1 MAEEQLSLL
10 EKIRQVPWIKE
21 TREKHQKALKN
32 YREKK
37 FNEPAVLEEEYVKK
51 IDFLQG
57 RDAVR
62 TDRLLQ
68 IFNKDTTIVK
78 KYIDSIIE
86 GNPIDLTD
94 SDLIKK
100 YAHPDDF
107 GKWSD
112 WNYLGDGRYD
122 LLYRKDSKDGKEAN
136 RKVKESFIGQIQ
148 IGPATGLH
156 NAYQGTAELIAVLGD
171 LTGLTDDA
179 LGKLEKVLPAI
190 DLEEVY
196 REGEGG
202 WAKFTGLLVQYGF
215 GYGVATTIAKKILNQ
230 GAKKN
235 LIKKGITKARDFKLK
250 GFNVGNH
257 GVDIAKY
264 GGYYIL
270 PAAIADMAV
279 SGQAN
284 VTIGD
289 IFAKEDGNWIQ
300 KKLVNERTE
309 SLEGLTGKA
318 RAAAILRNKLKFGK
332 EGTAILGGLTL
343 SGKALKT
350 LAFGSGKIFSYG
362 VEPLVTTPIKMLT
375 FDVAKQPFA
384 ITNPWSRLKKIDPKT
399 GLRTKP
405 VAEVVKIG
413 GVEFK
418 MPMFEWQKKLAT
430 RTKTQNLE
438 GATKNIAR
446 LKNVAKD
453 LTSLPGW
460 FRVMNQSLK
469 KALTKT
475 GVPKFE
481 LWKFSDFAS
490 SGGITSWRGFGRAFE
505 AVYSRFM
512 SNFKF
517 DKPSAEAI
525 RSIENKVRTA
535 GKLVDGHMRNLD
547 RLMYKMVDASFA
559 SMAFKTSTSVRA
571 LSKWADVLQFMRTAG
586 KPGTRQYDDALR
598 LLPKEL
604 RFDAQAIRRIIDQ
617 QSADLLPLIKDSSSG
632 LTKTIIDNM
641 GKYLHTSYEIFRNT
655 NYRPKKIDFDNAVR
669 FFIREKMKLI
679 PKFKNIKGKD
689 TLDNAFEKL
698 GKVEQDRLISM
709 ATQDVNQILKVGI
722 TEGSTAIKRLQSVG
736 QAANLPGSIFK
747 NIKNV
752 PDEVASLL
760 GKVNDPKSIILD
772 TVMEQAHTLHA
783 YNAYKDLTKYGLGK
797 WLFRNVDEYQ
807 KWAADR
813 GIRAPR
819 AIEPVD
825 LKSNYNV
832 DLGNI
837 FRNADGSP
845 MYALPEMAKAITDT
859 NVLMDVF
866 LKIPFFKSALA
877 VKATVQMN
885 KTVLSVMTQMRNITT
900 AAAFALSNGHMG
912 TGASV
917 ADNFEMLFKEMLGK
931 TQDPKALRELL
942 EEAMEAG
949 ALDSSTIARE
959 LEALI
964 PEIMGGTSKSLDVGE
979 IGKGVLKKG
988 FDFSDK
994 TSDQVFKWMFTNQGA
1009 AGKVVQKAIEAYQ
1022 LGDNIWKLFGY
1033 QFTKSQL
1040 KPAFRSLDDVKKYFD
1055 EVEGYKWNPLKAG
1068 STEAGTG
1075 GRNLKT
1081 LDDAIKEVAGIQV
1094 RQMYPNYS
1102 MVPRVVENIR
1112 KIPIMGNF
1120 VGFTSEMWRN
1130 SFQILLRG
1138 NKELM
1143 SSNPYIRQMGA
1154 RRLLGFSTTALTL
1167 GPTLY
1172 STALYMTG
1180 MDGRMIE
1187 DWKKRFAPEFM
1198 KYHTIIPT
1206 SWDEKLKIWYA
1217 YDFDTMYPY
1226 ADIQTPFKVFSGV
1239 VAEGPNADQNMLN
1252 VYANALA
1259 KSIYK
1264 SVEPFVSPS
1273 IAWQTF
1279 LDIKPDKNGIS
1290 KNRYGST
1297 IIDWNNDENPWLKA
1311 MTYVYDKALPTTLQ
1325 NIENIVK
1332 AFNGQVTKHSVEM
1345 DPLLEVSKTM
1355 TGVSIF
1361 KVDPIANFKFKIG
1374 NAMGG
1379 VAQANKR
1386 FKSLAINAETL
1397 RQDKNLLL
1405 AGYTSEHV
1413 PKLFEKNQQNT
1424 YREWS
1429 KAYEDIQAMRNLNY
1443 TEQQIK
1449 DALTHRGSF
1458 SKDDVKRLMLGVF
1471 VSNSV
1476 PKFDEGTFKVIV
1488 DEFNRKNNTGFSVSD
1503 FLNKKQLKEI
1513 ENTWNGIPLG
1523 LNEADRLEGLKLPK
1537 DLRILFYQKKLAEQI
1552 EKKQLEV
1559 EQDIERKQELIKKK
1573 QEQKEKRQN
1582 NEGVILPYF
1591 GKAPSIKPNVPIR
1604 TAAVSEEVVKT
1615 AALPGNINENT
1626 GLTRIEEALL
1636 SNEEKAM
1643 RLRQKGRTA

>member
-1 MAEEQLSLL
+1 MAEEKQSLL
-10 EKIRQVPWIKE
+10 QKIRNIPWIAE
-21 TREKHQKALKN
+21 AREKHQNALKN
-32 YREKK
+32 YRDTKLNK
-37 FNEPAVLEEEYVKK
+37 SAVLEENYVKK
-51 IDFLQG
+51 IDLLQG
-57 RDAVR
+57 RDAVK

-78 KYIDSIIE
+78 KYIDSIID

-94 SDLIKK
+94 SNFIKK

-122 LLYRKDSKDGKEAN
+122 LLYRKDTKDGKEAT
-136 RKVKESFIGQIQ
+136 RKVKESFIGQVQ
-148 IGPATGLH
+148 IGPTVGLH
-156 NAYQGTAELIAVLGD
+156 NAYQGTAELVAVLGD
-171 LTGLTDDA
+171 YTGLTDNA
-179 LGKLEKVLPAI
+179 LEKLEKVLPAI
-190 DLEEVY
+190 DLDEIY

-215 GYGVATTIAKKILNQ
+215 GYGIATTIARKILTQ

-235 LIKKGITKARDFKLK
+235 LIKTGLKKARAFKVK

-270 PAAIADMAV
+270 PAAIGDMVV

-284 VTIGD
+284 ETIAD

-300 KKLVNERTE
+300 RKLVNEKSE

-318 RAAAILRNKLKFGK
+318 RSAAVLRNKLKFAK
-332 EGTAILGGLTL
+332 EGTAIFGGLTL
-343 SGKALKT
+343 AGKALKT
-350 LAFGSGKIFSYG
+350 LAFGTGKILSYG
-362 VEPLVTTPIKMLT
+362 VEPLVTTPLKMLT
-375 FDVAKQPFA
+375 WDVAKQPFA
-384 ITNPWSRLKKIDPKT
+384 ITNPWSRLKTIDPKT
-399 GLRTKP
+399 GLRTKA
-405 VAEVVKIG
+405 VSEVVKIG

-418 MPMFEWQKKLAT
+418 MPMFEWQKKLAA
-430 RTKTQNLE
+430 RTKTKDLKGVE
-438 GATKNIAR
+438 KNKAR
-446 LKNVAKD
+446 LKNIAKD
-453 LTSLPGW
+453 LTSVPGW
-460 FRVMNQSLK
+460 FRLIAQTAK
-469 KALTKT
+469 KGLTKA

-481 LWKFSDFAS
+481 LWKFSDFNS
-490 SGGITSWRGFGRAFE
+490 SSNWRATGKAFE

-525 RSIENKVRTA
+525 RQIENKVRTA
-535 GKLVDGHMRNLD
+535 GKIVDGHMKNLD
-547 RLMYKMVDASFA
+547 RLMYKMVDASFS
-559 SMAFKTSTSVRA
+559 SMVFKTGTSVRA
-571 LSKWADVLQFMRTAG
+571 LSKWADVLQFMKTAG
-586 KPGTRQYDDALR
+586 KQGTAQYDNALKR
-598 LLPKEL
+598 LPKEL
-604 RFDAQAIRRIIDQ
+604 RFDAQAIRRIIDD
-617 QSADLLPLIKDSSSG
+617 QSESLLPLLKDSSSG

-669 FFIREKMKLI
+669 FFIREKMKLL

-689 TLDNAFEKL
+689 TLDTAFEKL
-698 GKVEQDRLISM
+698 SKTEQDRLISM
-709 ATQDVNQILKVGI
+709 ATQDVNQILKVGM
-722 TEGSTAIKRLQSVG
+722 TEGSTAMKRLQTVA
-736 QAANLPGSIFK
+736 QATNLRGSIFK
-747 NIKNV
+747 NLKNV
-752 PDEVASLL
+752 PDEIASLL

-797 WLFRNVDEYQ
+797 WLFKNVDEYQ
-807 KWAADR
+807 KWAADK
-813 GIRAPR
+813 GIRSPR
-819 AIEPVD
+819 AVEAID

-837 FRNADGSP
+837 FKNADGSP

-912 TGASV
+912 SGASV

-931 TQDPKALRELL
+931 TDDPKALRELL

-964 PEIMGGTSKSLDVGE
+964 PEVMGGTSKSIIDPATQN
-979 IGKGVLKKG
+979 ILKKG
-988 FDFSDK
+988 FNFSDK

-1040 KPAFRSLDDVKKYFD
+1040 KPAFRTLDDVKKYFN

-1130 SFQILLRG
+1130 SFQILTRG
-1138 NKELM
+1138 NKELR

-1154 RRLLGFSTTALTL
+1154 RRLLGFGTTALTL

-1187 DWKKRFAPEFM
+1187 DWKK
-1198 KYHTIIPT
+1198 
-1206 SWDEKLKIWYA
+1206 KIC
-1217 YDFDTMYPY
+1217 
-1226 ADIQTPFKVFSGV
+1226 SR
-1239 VAEGPNADQNMLN
+1239 
-1252 VYANALA
+1252 
-1259 KSIYK
+1259 IY
-1264 SVEPFVSPS
+1264 
-1273 IAWQTF
+1273 
-1279 LDIKPDKNGIS
+1279 
-1290 KNRYGST
+1290 
-1297 IIDWNNDENPWLKA
+1297 
-1311 MTYVYDKALPTTLQ
+1311 
-1325 NIENIVK
+1325 
-1332 AFNGQVTKHSVEM
+1332 
-1345 DPLLEVSKTM
+1345 EVSYYY
-1355 TGVSIF
+1355 S
-1361 KVDPIANFKFKIG
+1361 
-1374 NAMGG
+1374 
-1379 VAQANKR
+1379 
-1386 FKSLAINAETL
+1386 
-1397 RQDKNLLL
+1397 
-1405 AGYTSEHV
+1405 Y
-1413 PKLFEKNQQNT
+1413 KL
-1424 YREWS
+1424 
-1429 KAYEDIQAMRNLNY
+1429 
-1443 TEQQIK
+1443 
-1449 DALTHRGSF
+1449 G
-1458 SKDDVKRLMLGVF
+1458 
-1471 VSNSV
+1471 
-1476 PKFDEGTFKVIV
+1476 
-1488 DEFNRKNNTGFSVSD
+1488 
-1503 FLNKKQLKEI
+1503 
-1513 ENTWNGIPLG
+1513 
-1523 LNEADRLEGLKLPK
+1523 
-1537 DLRILFYQKKLAEQI
+1537 
-1552 EKKQLEV
+1552 
-1559 EQDIERKQELIKKK
+1559 
-1573 QEQKEKRQN
+1573 
-1582 NEGVILPYF
+1582 
-1591 GKAPSIKPNVPIR
+1591 
-1604 TAAVSEEVVKT
+1604 
-1615 AALPGNINENT
+1615 
-1626 GLTRIEEALL
+1626 
-1636 SNEEKAM
+1636 
-1643 RLRQKGRTA
+1643 